1 MIIYSI
7 VCTLIIIIDL
17 IIIAIN
23 TYRIDE
29 IKRQQRRDLDRI
41 THLREDIRLL
51 NQTLNLMADDLTT
64 DYHSKEWVIQHYI
77 SEVRNGSRR
86 SDKTM

>member
-7 VCTLIIIIDL
+7 VCTLIMIIDL

-29 IKRQQRRDLDRI
+29 IKRQQRRDLDKI
-41 THLREDIRLL
+41 ANLREDNKLL
-51 NQTLNLMADDLTT
+51 NKTMERMADDLTT
-64 DYHSKEWVIQHYI
+64 DYHSKEWVIQHYL

-86 SDKTM
+86 SN

>member
-7 VCTLIIIIDL
+7 VCTLIMIIDL

-41 THLREDIRLL
+41 THLREDNILL
-51 NQTLNLMADDLTT
+51 NKTMERMADDLTT
-64 DYHSKEWVIQHYI
+64 DYHSKEWVIQHYM
-77 SEVRNGSRR
+77 SEVRN
-86 SDKTM
+86 K